1 MDIPCPSCGTLT
13 PSEEL
18 VHELDG
24 PPLCKKCTAIEMVR
38 RGPRRPSISTSRST
52 SSDGKP
58 GSFTLGFMLGFFC
71 CPSLLGLLVPGW
83 GTNTKKGIVVGFVIG
98 TIAGFA
104 IEAYREAHGLPP
116 LTEYWRNRAAGGSGL
131 NP

>member
-1 MDIPCPSCGTLT
+1 MDIPCPSCGTLV
-13 PSEEL
+13 PSDEL
-18 VHELDG
+18 VHEIEG

-38 RGPRRPSISTSRST
+38 RGPRRPSVSTRRT
-52 SSDGKP
+52 SSGTSENT
-58 GSFTLGFMLGFFC
+58 GSFTLGFVLGFFC

-98 TIAGFA
+98 LIAGFA

-116 LTEYWRNRAAGGSGL
+116 LHEYWRNRSA
-131 NP
+131 NPGFTP